1 MGYTHY
7 FELKKE
13 PPASKFKKAVETLNA
28 IFAEHND
35 LRALLAG
42 WDGTGEPTFCGERI
56 VFNGRAD
63 KNEDYE
69 TFRVERARPEWA
81 FCKTAR
87 MPYDVVVCITL
98 LVLRKVLGAKTFTFS
113 SDGTYYGDV
122 ANMDEGWAKAYELVA
137 YLGIKPPKN
146 RFKDE

>member
-7 FELKKE
+7 WTLKSE
-13 PPASKFKKAVETLNA
+13 PTREKFLKAVGKISTILTKNNLA
-28 IFAEHND
+28 SPFI
-35 LRALLAG
+35 AG

-63 KNEDYE
+63 KREDYE

-122 ANMDEGWAKAYELVA
+122 ANMDEGWAKAYELTG
-137 YLGIKPPKN
+137 YKPPKN
-146 RFKDE
+146 CFKDE